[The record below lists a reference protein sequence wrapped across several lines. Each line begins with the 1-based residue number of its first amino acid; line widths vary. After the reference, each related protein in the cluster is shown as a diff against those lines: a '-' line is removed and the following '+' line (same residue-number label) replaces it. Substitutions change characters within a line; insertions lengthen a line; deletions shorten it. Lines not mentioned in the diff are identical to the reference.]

1 MDSKLDFYFLD
12 KTLSGP
18 LRRGMLFWYVFGF
31 ILQEVHCFQCL
42 GHLKKRKILLW
53 CYRQLVTEWA

>member
-12 KTLSGP
+12 ITLSGP

-31 ILQEVHCFQCL
+31 ILQAVHCFQCL
-42 GHLKKRKILLW
+42 SHLKKGK
-53 CYRQLVTEWA
+53 YFFGVTGSE

>member
-12 KTLSGP
+12 ITLSGP
-18 LRRGMLFWYVFGF
+18 LRSGMLFWYVFGF

-42 GHLKKRKILLW
+42 GHLKKGKSFFG
-53 CYRQLVTEWA
+53 VTGS